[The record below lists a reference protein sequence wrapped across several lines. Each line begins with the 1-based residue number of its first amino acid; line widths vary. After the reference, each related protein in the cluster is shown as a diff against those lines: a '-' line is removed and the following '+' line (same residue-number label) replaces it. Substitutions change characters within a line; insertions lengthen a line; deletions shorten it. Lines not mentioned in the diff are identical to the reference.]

1 MKLFSIIAVIAA
13 MLIMAPLAFG
23 KVIVLFDE
31 DSATEAGAGDFAAL
45 FGSHDAGS
53 VVEISSAEKY
63 TGSVSAFCSPQQS
76 YNNIMTGW
84 TFPIDETPY
93 MTIAWKKDGGA
104 IIMIQM
110 AFDETWAY
118 RYYEGDN
125 SEGVG
130 PTWEGLQVGETIPED
145 WRMFTRNLTED
156 FAAGWNLTGLAF
168 TPWDGNGGYYDHMVL
183 STTEEEGQT
192 AVAPSGKTAA
202 TWGDIKVR

>member
-1 MKLFSIIAVIAA
+1 MKLFSIIAIIVA
-13 MLIMAPLAFG
+13 MLVMAPVAFG

-31 DSATEAGAGDFAAL
+31 NAATEASKGLFAEG

-53 VVEISSAEKY
+53 TVTI
-63 TGSVSAFCSPQQS
+63 TTTSAFMGKSSVMVTPQQS
-76 YNNIMTGW
+76 YNNIMEGW
-84 TFPIDETPY
+84 SFPIDETPFLT
-93 MTIAWKKDGGA
+93 MAWKKDGGA

-110 AFDETWAY
+110 AFDTAWAY
-118 RYYEGDN
+118 RYYDGDN
-125 SEGVG
+125 SAGVG
-130 PTWEGLQVGETIPED
+130 PTWEGIQLEAEIPAD

-168 TPWDGNGGYYDHMVL
+168 TPWDGNGGYYDYMVL

-202 TWGDIKVR
+202 TWGDIKR